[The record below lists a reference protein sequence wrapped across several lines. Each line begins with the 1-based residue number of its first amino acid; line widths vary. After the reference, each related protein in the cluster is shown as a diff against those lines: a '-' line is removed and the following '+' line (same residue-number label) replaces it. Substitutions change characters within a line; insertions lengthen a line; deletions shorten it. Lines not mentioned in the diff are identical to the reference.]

1 MTSLR
6 NNVDL
11 DLSTS
16 ERLLAAARACILDI
30 GWKRTTLTDVANRA
44 EVSRMTVYR
53 TFSDMPTLFAEL
65 MTREWAGVVAGVI
78 EDQPADRS
86 WPERIAGGVSGTVL
100 ALRDNELFR
109 RAVDL
114 DPEWLLPYLLD
125 RRGRSQDG
133 VLEVLT
139 ERIAEG
145 QSSGEVRAGDP
156 SVLARSVV
164 LAAHGFALSLTT
176 MTDEGVSAEALDTE
190 LGELIR
196 RYLAQ

>member
-6 NNVDL
+6 NNSDVDL
-11 DLSTS
+11 TTS
-16 ERLLAAARACILDI
+16 ERLLAAARACIIDI

-78 EDQPADRS
+78 EDQPAGRT
-86 WPERIAGGVSGTVL
+86 WPERIAGGVAGTVL
-100 ALRDNELFR
+100 ALRGNELFR

-139 ERIAEG
+139 DRIGEG
-145 QSSGEVRAGDP
+145 QRAGEIRNGSP
-156 SVLARSVV
+156 ALMARSVV
-164 LAAHGFALSLTT
+164 LSAHGFALSIAT
-176 MTDEGVSAEALDTE
+176 MADDGVRTADLDDELA
-190 LGELIR
+190 ELIR
-196 RYLAQ
+196 RYLAA

>member
-6 NNVDL
+6 NNSDVDL
-11 DLSTS
+11 TTS
-16 ERLLAAARACILDI
+16 ERLLAAARACIIDI

-65 MTREWAGVVAGVI
+65 MTEEWAGVVAGVV
-78 EDQPADRS
+78 EDQPGGRP
-86 WPERIAGGVSGTVL
+86 WPERIAAGVAGTVL

-145 QSSGEVRAGDP
+145 QSAGEVRSGEPA
-156 SVLARSVV
+156 VLARTVL
-164 LAAHGFALSLTT
+164 LAAHGFALSLPT
-176 MTDEGVSAEALDTE
+176 MTDEDVSADALDTE

-196 RYLAQ
+196 RYLAA

>member
-6 NNVDL
+6 NNSDVDL
-11 DLSTS
+11 TTS
-16 ERLLAAARACILDI
+16 ERLLAAARACIIDI

-65 MTREWAGVVAGVI
+65 MTQEWAGVVAGVV
-78 EDQPADRS
+78 EDQPAGRP
-86 WPERIAGGVSGTVL
+86 WPERIAAGVAGTVL

-139 ERIAEG
+139 ARIAEG
-145 QSSGEVRAGDP
+145 QQAGEIRAGSP
-156 SVLARSVV
+156 ALLARSVV
-164 LAAHGFALSLTT
+164 LSAHGFALSLPT
-176 MTDEGVSAEALDTE
+176 MTDGDVSADALDTE

-196 RYLAQ
+196 RYLAP

>member
-6 NNVDL
+6 NNIDV

-78 EDQPADRS
+78 EDQPADHS

-100 ALRDNELFR
+100 ALRDNVLFR

-196 RYLAQ
+196 RYLAS

>member
-6 NNVDL
+6 NNDADL
-11 DLSTS
+11 TTS
-16 ERLLAAARACILDI
+16 ERLLVAARACILDI

-44 EVSRMTVYR
+44 DVSRMTVYR
-53 TFSDMPTLFAEL
+53 TFTDMPTLLAEL
-65 MTREWAGVVAGVI
+65 MTREWASVVAEVI
-78 EDQPADRS
+78 EAQPTGRPWA
-86 WPERIAGGVSGTVL
+86 ERIAGGVAGTVM
-100 ALRDNELFR
+100 ALRQNELFR

-145 QSSGEVRAGDP
+145 QSVSEVRPGDP
-156 SVLARSVV
+156 AVLGRAVV
-164 LAAHGFALSLTT
+164 LAAHGFALSLST
-176 MTDEGVSAEALDTE
+176 MTDEDVTTEALDAQ
-190 LGELIR
+190 LAELIR
-196 RYLAQ
+196 RYLAA

>member
-6 NNVDL
+6 NNAVEERT
-11 DLSTS
+11 TS
-16 ERLLAAARACILDI
+16 DRLLAAARACIIDI

-44 EVSRMTVYR
+44 DVSRMTVYR

-78 EDQPADRS
+78 EDQPAGS
-86 WPERIAGGVSGTVL
+86 TWPERIAGGVAGTVL

-114 DPEWLLPYLLD
+114 DPEWLLPYLLE
-125 RRGRSQDG
+125 RRGRSQDS
-133 VLEVLT
+133 VLEALT

-145 QSSGEVRAGDP
+145 QHAGEVRSGSPAL
-156 SVLARSVV
+156 LARGVV
-164 LAAHGFALSLTT
+164 LAAHGFALSLPT
-176 MTDEGVSAEALDTE
+176 MADGEVAADALDAE
-190 LGELIR
+190 LVELVR
-196 RYLAQ
+196 RYLER

>member
-6 NNVDL
+6 NNVDA
-11 DLSTS
+11 DRSTS
-16 ERLLAAARACILDI
+16 ERLLAAARACILDV

-65 MTREWAGVVAGVI
+65 MTQESAGVVAEVI

-133 VLEVLT
+133 ALDVLT
-139 ERIAEG
+139 DRIAEG
-145 QSSGEVRAGDP
+145 QSTGEVRSGDP
-156 SVLARSVV
+156 VVLARSVV
-164 LAAHGFALSLTT
+164 LAAHGFALSLAT
-176 MTDEGVSAEALDTE
+176 MTDEGVSAEALDAE
-190 LGELIR
+190 LGELVR
-196 RYLAQ
+196 RYLAA

>member
-6 NNVDL
+6 NNSDVDL
-11 DLSTS
+11 TTA

-44 EVSRMTVYR
+44 DVSRMTVYR
-53 TFSDMPTLFAEL
+53 TFADMQTLFAEL
-65 MTREWAGVVAGVI
+65 MTREWAGVVTGVI
-78 EDQPADRS
+78 EAQSPGSS
-86 WPERIAGGVSGTVL
+86 WPERIARGVAGTVL

-125 RRGRSQDG
+125 RRGRSQDS

-145 QSSGEVRAGDP
+145 QEAGEVRAGSP
-156 SVLARSVV
+156 AVLARSVV
-164 LAAHGFALSLTT
+164 LSAHGFALSIST
-176 MTDEGVSAEALDTE
+176 MADDEVDAEALDAE
-190 LGELIR
+190 LAELIR
-196 RYLAQ
+196 RYLAA